1 MSDGL
6 DELDR
11 NGGGTNRCIGII
23 SVELVNGSVTVL
35 VKYWEMLLLFSWCN
49 PLNRRRGT
57 SRLILT
63 NG

>member
-23 SVELVNGSVTVL
+23 SVELVSKWIGNGFGKVL
-35 VKYWEMLLLFSWCN
+35 GDVIAIFLV
-49 PLNRRRGT
+49 
-57 SRLILT
+57 
-63 NG
+63 